1 MNKNIQSK
9 KQKYNAALAMAVLM
23 TLGGFTFGTNP
34 TFAETNDKPVWVG
47 SYNAGAYKDG
57 IFVSNADTTDNL
69 VHIGADVQTKVVNVT
84 DSVTSNNK
92 AVYVGAYDKLVAN
105 EGVNISN
112 INFHDTTSTG
122 EKHGLYVFGA
132 TVEAPTIRVDN
143 LTTDSTEALAGLVA
157 GTDVGYGM
165 NKETLKADSIYVGNV
180 KSDTSKYVYGSLLQ
194 GALWQSFH
202 EGQDNNLTIEN
213 ITGGADNAIVGGIE
227 VQFANSTMSDCS
239 YDITG
244 DTVISNINSTQGSA
258 YGIMA
263 KGSSTGSEAAYMH
276 LNNLKISDI
285 HGKDLSVGIC
295 GHVGDIIVDNADINM
310 TGKDGYNGLYAE
322 PVADAEKAA
331 VNSFAV
337 SGSLVGNIKLD
348 NAEGSYNIQ
357 GDILADRFNLDK
369 QVEVAIK
376 QLEDPKTLEQLKEQL
391 KEGHPDWTDEQVD
404 DFINNQVAD
413 LVNTLKNSGHIN
425 LGGKLALYGDVYAK
439 CGGNVNINLTKDSIF
454 EGQADN
460 YADCDTFCS
469 IVWRKADLDGLNK
482 SALYKLFGFD
492 SMQEQLEMQGLPIV
506 GAGKIDISMKDDSI
520 WKAHGK
526 SFVDTLNF
534 KDGGLVDMHAEDGS
548 SITAGKV
555 TGNGTF
561 IMNLSNNADKSDM
574 LYVKDFSEAGVQT
587 IQANLK
593 DGLKPE
599 DLKGMRF
606 ATTGGDDYKRNPN
619 EKFKVVLYKNQGVND
634 VTYKVSNEA
643 FNVKNEKFDP
653 EATETNEKF
662 NGGKDGAG
670 TYKPGNDY
678 ITAIFSGQ
686 SFTRE
691 TVDFE
696 KIQQDVNNGTIE
708 DWDDLYDEN
717 GKFLPQYIK
726 KEIIEN
732 PVKEGTNWYLDTAVN
747 TTSNSGN
754 IIKNAAALDYAN
766 AVTTDTLNKRLGE
779 ARYSNEGD
787 GMWARVRH
795 DRFGKTN
802 RYEGKNTMTELGY
815 DWKRCDTSYGKH
827 MQGAAVNYTT
837 GSADYK
843 GVTGESSTKRY
854 GLSFYDTQLRETG
867 HYLDTVA
874 KFGRVSNKF
883 TLEQEDENNV
893 KADYHNNYYALSFEY
908 GRKNPLE
915 NNWYVEPQAQL
926 QYTYLASTDYR
937 TSQSTDVQLSGTD
950 SLIGRVGFR
959 IGRELDDKTAFYV
972 DANAY
977 HEFLGN
983 QDILA
988 SDRTGIMNATTHND
1002 GIWYEAG
1009 VGISGKLN
1017 KNTNGFV
1024 QFTKGFG
1031 SDVEHTWSF
1040 EGGLNFTF

>member
-1 MNKNIQSK
+1 MHIKEKKYNKMNKNIQSK

-69 VHIGADVQTKVVNVT
+69 VHIGSDVQTKVVNVT

-376 QLEDPKTLEQLKEQL
+376 QLEDPKTLEQL
-391 KEGHPDWTDEQVD
+391 
-404 DFINNQVAD
+404 
-413 LVNTLKNSGHIN
+413 
-425 LGGKLALYGDVYAK
+425 
-439 CGGNVNINLTKDSIF
+439 
-454 EGQADN
+454 
-460 YADCDTFCS
+460 
-469 IVWRKADLDGLNK
+469 
-482 SALYKLFGFD
+482 
-492 SMQEQLEMQGLPIV
+492 EMQGLPIV

-754 IIKNAAALDYAN
+754 IIKNAVALDYAN

-893 KADYHNNYYALSFEY
+893 NADYHNNYYALSFEY

-972 DANAY
+972 DADAY

-1009 VGISGKLN
+1009 VAFPVN
-1017 KNTNGFV
+1017 
-1024 QFTKGFG
+1024 
-1031 SDVEHTWSF
+1031 
-1040 EGGLNFTF
+1040 

>member
-1 MNKNIQSK
+1 
-9 KQKYNAALAMAVLM
+9 MAVLM

-34 TFAETNDKPVWVG
+34 IFAETDDKPVWVG

-599 DLKGMRF
+599 DSKGMRF

-726 KEIIEN
+726 KSLKILLR
-732 PVKEGTNWYLDTAVN
+732 K
-747 TTSNSGN
+747 
-754 IIKNAAALDYAN
+754 AL
-766 AVTTDTLNKRLGE
+766 
-779 ARYSNEGD
+779 
-787 GMWARVRH
+787 
-795 DRFGKTN
+795 
-802 RYEGKNTMTELGY
+802 
-815 DWKRCDTSYGKH
+815 
-827 MQGAAVNYTT
+827 
-837 GSADYK
+837 
-843 GVTGESSTKRY
+843 
-854 GLSFYDTQLRETG
+854 
-867 HYLDTVA
+867 
-874 KFGRVSNKF
+874 
-883 TLEQEDENNV
+883 
-893 KADYHNNYYALSFEY
+893 
-908 GRKNPLE
+908 
-915 NNWYVEPQAQL
+915 
-926 QYTYLASTDYR
+926 
-937 TSQSTDVQLSGTD
+937 
-950 SLIGRVGFR
+950 
-959 IGRELDDKTAFYV
+959 
-972 DANAY
+972 
-977 HEFLGN
+977 
-983 QDILA
+983 
-988 SDRTGIMNATTHND
+988 TGISTLLLILPATAATLLKMQLLL
-1002 GIWYEAG
+1002 IMPM
-1009 VGISGKLN
+1009 L
-1017 KNTNGFV
+1017 
-1024 QFTKGFG
+1024 
-1031 SDVEHTWSF
+1031 
-1040 EGGLNFTF
+1040 

>member
-1 MNKNIQSK
+1 
-9 KQKYNAALAMAVLM
+9 MAVLM

-263 KGSSTGSEAAYMH
+263 KGFSTGSEAAYMH

-376 QLEDPKTLEQLKEQL
+376 QLEDPKTL
-391 KEGHPDWTDEQVD
+391 
-404 DFINNQVAD
+404 
-413 LVNTLKNSGHIN
+413 
-425 LGGKLALYGDVYAK
+425 
-439 CGGNVNINLTKDSIF
+439 
-454 EGQADN
+454 
-460 YADCDTFCS
+460 
-469 IVWRKADLDGLNK
+469 
-482 SALYKLFGFD
+482 
-492 SMQEQLEMQGLPIV
+492 EQLEMQGLPIV

-634 VTYKVSNEA
+634 VTHKVSNEA

-696 KIQQDVNNGTIE
+696 KIQQDVKNGTIE

-754 IIKNAAALDYAN
+754 IIKNAVALDYAN

-893 KADYHNNYYALSFEY
+893 NADYHNNYYALSFEY

-926 QYTYLASTDYR
+926 QYTYLASTDYS

>member
-1 MNKNIQSK
+1 
-9 KQKYNAALAMAVLM
+9 MAVLM

-263 KGSSTGSEAAYMH
+263 KGFSTGSEAAYMH

-376 QLEDPKTLEQLKEQL
+376 QLEDPKTL
-391 KEGHPDWTDEQVD
+391 
-404 DFINNQVAD
+404 
-413 LVNTLKNSGHIN
+413 
-425 LGGKLALYGDVYAK
+425 
-439 CGGNVNINLTKDSIF
+439 
-454 EGQADN
+454 
-460 YADCDTFCS
+460 
-469 IVWRKADLDGLNK
+469 
-482 SALYKLFGFD
+482 
-492 SMQEQLEMQGLPIV
+492 EQLEMQGLPIV

-634 VTYKVSNEA
+634 VTHKVSNEA

-696 KIQQDVNNGTIE
+696 KIQQDVKNGTIE

-754 IIKNAAALDYAN
+754 IIKNAVALDYAN

-893 KADYHNNYYALSFEY
+893 NADYHNNYYALSFEY

>member
-1 MNKNIQSK
+1 MYIKGKKYNKMNKNIQSK

-23 TLGGFTFGTNP
+23 TF
-34 TFAETNDKPVWVG
+34 
-47 SYNAGAYKDG
+47 
-57 IFVSNADTTDNL
+57 
-69 VHIGADVQTKVVNVT
+69 
-84 DSVTSNNK
+84 
-92 AVYVGAYDKLVAN
+92 
-105 EGVNISN
+105 
-112 INFHDTTSTG
+112 
-122 EKHGLYVFGA
+122 
-132 TVEAPTIRVDN
+132 
-143 LTTDSTEALAGLVA
+143 
-157 GTDVGYGM
+157 
-165 NKETLKADSIYVGNV
+165 
-180 KSDTSKYVYGSLLQ
+180 
-194 GALWQSFH
+194 
-202 EGQDNNLTIEN
+202 
-213 ITGGADNAIVGGIE
+213 
-227 VQFANSTMSDCS
+227 
-239 YDITG
+239 
-244 DTVISNINSTQGSA
+244 
-258 YGIMA
+258 
-263 KGSSTGSEAAYMH
+263 
-276 LNNLKISDI
+276 
-285 HGKDLSVGIC
+285 
-295 GHVGDIIVDNADINM
+295 
-310 TGKDGYNGLYAE
+310 
-322 PVADAEKAA
+322 AEKAA

-893 KADYHNNYYALSFEY
+893 NADYHNNYYALSFEY

-959 IGRELDDKTAFYV
+959 IGRELDYKTAFYV

>member
-1 MNKNIQSK
+1 
-9 KQKYNAALAMAVLM
+9 MAVLM

-376 QLEDPKTLEQLKEQL
+376 QLEDPKTLEQL
-391 KEGHPDWTDEQVD
+391 
-404 DFINNQVAD
+404 
-413 LVNTLKNSGHIN
+413 
-425 LGGKLALYGDVYAK
+425 
-439 CGGNVNINLTKDSIF
+439 
-454 EGQADN
+454 
-460 YADCDTFCS
+460 
-469 IVWRKADLDGLNK
+469 
-482 SALYKLFGFD
+482 
-492 SMQEQLEMQGLPIV
+492 EMQGLPIV

-634 VTYKVSNEA
+634 VTHKVSNEA

-696 KIQQDVNNGTIE
+696 KIQQDVKNGTIE

-893 KADYHNNYYALSFEY
+893 NADYHNNYYALSFEY

-926 QYTYLASTDYR
+926 QYTYLASTEYR

>member
-1 MNKNIQSK
+1 
-9 KQKYNAALAMAVLM
+9 MAVLM

-376 QLEDPKTLEQLKEQL
+376 QLEDPKTLEQL
-391 KEGHPDWTDEQVD
+391 
-404 DFINNQVAD
+404 
-413 LVNTLKNSGHIN
+413 
-425 LGGKLALYGDVYAK
+425 
-439 CGGNVNINLTKDSIF
+439 
-454 EGQADN
+454 
-460 YADCDTFCS
+460 
-469 IVWRKADLDGLNK
+469 
-482 SALYKLFGFD
+482 
-492 SMQEQLEMQGLPIV
+492 EMQGLPIV

-696 KIQQDVNNGTIE
+696 KIQQDVNNRTIE

-893 KADYHNNYYALSFEY
+893 NADYHNNYYALSFEY

-959 IGRELDDKTAFYV
+959 IGRELDYKTAFYV

>member
-143 LTTDSTEALAGLVA
+143 LATDSTEALAGLVA

-376 QLEDPKTLEQLKEQL
+376 QLEDPKTLEQL
-391 KEGHPDWTDEQVD
+391 
-404 DFINNQVAD
+404 
-413 LVNTLKNSGHIN
+413 
-425 LGGKLALYGDVYAK
+425 
-439 CGGNVNINLTKDSIF
+439 
-454 EGQADN
+454 
-460 YADCDTFCS
+460 
-469 IVWRKADLDGLNK
+469 
-482 SALYKLFGFD
+482 
-492 SMQEQLEMQGLPIV
+492 EMQGLPIV

-678 ITAIFSGQ
+678 ITAIFSGK

-893 KADYHNNYYALSFEY
+893 NADYHNNYYALSFEY

>member
-1 MNKNIQSK
+1 
-9 KQKYNAALAMAVLM
+9 MAVLM

-202 EGQDNNLTIEN
+202 EWQDNNLTIEN

-331 VNSFAV
+331 VNSFAI

-376 QLEDPKTLEQLKEQL
+376 QLEDPKTL
-391 KEGHPDWTDEQVD
+391 
-404 DFINNQVAD
+404 
-413 LVNTLKNSGHIN
+413 
-425 LGGKLALYGDVYAK
+425 
-439 CGGNVNINLTKDSIF
+439 
-454 EGQADN
+454 
-460 YADCDTFCS
+460 
-469 IVWRKADLDGLNK
+469 
-482 SALYKLFGFD
+482 
-492 SMQEQLEMQGLPIV
+492 EQLEMQGLPIV

-599 DLKGMRF
+599 DSKGMRF

-754 IIKNAAALDYAN
+754 IIKNAVALDYAN

-893 KADYHNNYYALSFEY
+893 NADYHNNYYALSFEY

>member
-1 MNKNIQSK
+1 MYIKEKKYNKMNKNIQSK

-670 TYKPGNDY
+670 TYKPENDY

-854 GLSFYDTQLRETG
+854 GLSFYDT
-867 HYLDTVA
+867 
-874 KFGRVSNKF
+874 
-883 TLEQEDENNV
+883 
-893 KADYHNNYYALSFEY
+893 
-908 GRKNPLE
+908 
-915 NNWYVEPQAQL
+915 
-926 QYTYLASTDYR
+926 
-937 TSQSTDVQLSGTD
+937 
-950 SLIGRVGFR
+950 
-959 IGRELDDKTAFYV
+959 
-972 DANAY
+972 
-977 HEFLGN
+977 
-983 QDILA
+983 
-988 SDRTGIMNATTHND
+988 
-1002 GIWYEAG
+1002 
-1009 VGISGKLN
+1009 
-1017 KNTNGFV
+1017 
-1024 QFTKGFG
+1024 
-1031 SDVEHTWSF
+1031 
-1040 EGGLNFTF
+1040 

>member
-1 MNKNIQSK
+1 
-9 KQKYNAALAMAVLM
+9 MAVLM

-244 DTVISNINSTQGSA
+244 DNVISNINSTQGSA

-376 QLEDPKTLEQLKEQL
+376 QLEDPKTLEQL
-391 KEGHPDWTDEQVD
+391 
-404 DFINNQVAD
+404 
-413 LVNTLKNSGHIN
+413 
-425 LGGKLALYGDVYAK
+425 
-439 CGGNVNINLTKDSIF
+439 
-454 EGQADN
+454 
-460 YADCDTFCS
+460 
-469 IVWRKADLDGLNK
+469 
-482 SALYKLFGFD
+482 
-492 SMQEQLEMQGLPIV
+492 EMQGLPIV

-587 IQANLK
+587 IQAKLK

-696 KIQQDVNNGTIE
+696 KIQQDVKNGTIE

-893 KADYHNNYYALSFEY
+893 NADYHNNYYALSFEY

>member
-1 MNKNIQSK
+1 
-9 KQKYNAALAMAVLM
+9 MAVLM

-112 INFHDTTSTG
+112 ITFHDTTSTG

-276 LNNLKISDI
+276 LNKLKISDI

-376 QLEDPKTLEQLKEQL
+376 QLEDPKTL
-391 KEGHPDWTDEQVD
+391 
-404 DFINNQVAD
+404 
-413 LVNTLKNSGHIN
+413 
-425 LGGKLALYGDVYAK
+425 
-439 CGGNVNINLTKDSIF
+439 
-454 EGQADN
+454 
-460 YADCDTFCS
+460 
-469 IVWRKADLDGLNK
+469 
-482 SALYKLFGFD
+482 
-492 SMQEQLEMQGLPIV
+492 EQLEMQGLPIV

-634 VTYKVSNEA
+634 VTHKVSNEA

-696 KIQQDVNNGTIE
+696 KIQQDVKNGTIE

-893 KADYHNNYYALSFEY
+893 NADYHNNYYALSFEY

-926 QYTYLASTDYR
+926 QYTYLASTDYS

-959 IGRELDDKTAFYV
+959 IGRDLDDKTAFYV

-1009 VGISGKLN
+1009 VAFPVN
-1017 KNTNGFV
+1017 
-1024 QFTKGFG
+1024 
-1031 SDVEHTWSF
+1031 
-1040 EGGLNFTF
+1040 

>member
-1 MNKNIQSK
+1 MYINEKKYNKMNKNIQSK

-23 TLGGFTFGTNP
+23 TF
-34 TFAETNDKPVWVG
+34 
-47 SYNAGAYKDG
+47 
-57 IFVSNADTTDNL
+57 
-69 VHIGADVQTKVVNVT
+69 
-84 DSVTSNNK
+84 
-92 AVYVGAYDKLVAN
+92 
-105 EGVNISN
+105 
-112 INFHDTTSTG
+112 
-122 EKHGLYVFGA
+122 
-132 TVEAPTIRVDN
+132 
-143 LTTDSTEALAGLVA
+143 
-157 GTDVGYGM
+157 
-165 NKETLKADSIYVGNV
+165 
-180 KSDTSKYVYGSLLQ
+180 
-194 GALWQSFH
+194 
-202 EGQDNNLTIEN
+202 
-213 ITGGADNAIVGGIE
+213 
-227 VQFANSTMSDCS
+227 
-239 YDITG
+239 
-244 DTVISNINSTQGSA
+244 
-258 YGIMA
+258 
-263 KGSSTGSEAAYMH
+263 
-276 LNNLKISDI
+276 
-285 HGKDLSVGIC
+285 
-295 GHVGDIIVDNADINM
+295 
-310 TGKDGYNGLYAE
+310 
-322 PVADAEKAA
+322 AEKAA

-369 QVEVAIK
+369 QVEVAIT

-754 IIKNAAALDYAN
+754 IIKNAVALDYAN

-893 KADYHNNYYALSFEY
+893 NADYHNNYYALSFEY

>member
-1 MNKNIQSK
+1 
-9 KQKYNAALAMAVLM
+9 MAVLM

-331 VNSFAV
+331 VNSFAI

-376 QLEDPKTLEQLKEQL
+376 QLEDPKTLEQL
-391 KEGHPDWTDEQVD
+391 
-404 DFINNQVAD
+404 
-413 LVNTLKNSGHIN
+413 
-425 LGGKLALYGDVYAK
+425 
-439 CGGNVNINLTKDSIF
+439 
-454 EGQADN
+454 
-460 YADCDTFCS
+460 
-469 IVWRKADLDGLNK
+469 
-482 SALYKLFGFD
+482 
-492 SMQEQLEMQGLPIV
+492 EMQGLPIV

-526 SFVDTLNF
+526 SFVDMLNF

-634 VTYKVSNEA
+634 VTHKVSNEA

-754 IIKNAAALDYAN
+754 IIKNAVALDYAN

-893 KADYHNNYYALSFEY
+893 NADYHNNYYALSFEY

-1009 VGISGKLN
+1009 VAFPVN
-1017 KNTNGFV
+1017 
-1024 QFTKGFG
+1024 
-1031 SDVEHTWSF
+1031 
-1040 EGGLNFTF
+1040 

>member
-1 MNKNIQSK
+1 
-9 KQKYNAALAMAVLM
+9 MAVLM

-202 EGQDNNLTIEN
+202 EGQDNNFTIEN

-244 DTVISNINSTQGSA
+244 DNVIRNINSTQGSA

-376 QLEDPKTLEQLKEQL
+376 QLEDPKTL
-391 KEGHPDWTDEQVD
+391 
-404 DFINNQVAD
+404 
-413 LVNTLKNSGHIN
+413 
-425 LGGKLALYGDVYAK
+425 
-439 CGGNVNINLTKDSIF
+439 
-454 EGQADN
+454 
-460 YADCDTFCS
+460 
-469 IVWRKADLDGLNK
+469 
-482 SALYKLFGFD
+482 
-492 SMQEQLEMQGLPIV
+492 EQLEMQGLPIV

-754 IIKNAAALDYAN
+754 IIKNAVALDYAN

-893 KADYHNNYYALSFEY
+893 NADYHNNYYALSFEY

-926 QYTYLASTDYR
+926 QYTYLASTEYR

>member
-1 MNKNIQSK
+1 
-9 KQKYNAALAMAVLM
+9 
-23 TLGGFTFGTNP
+23 
-34 TFAETNDKPVWVG
+34 
-47 SYNAGAYKDG
+47 
-57 IFVSNADTTDNL
+57 
-69 VHIGADVQTKVVNVT
+69 
-84 DSVTSNNK
+84 
-92 AVYVGAYDKLVAN
+92 
-105 EGVNISN
+105 
-112 INFHDTTSTG
+112 
-122 EKHGLYVFGA
+122 
-132 TVEAPTIRVDN
+132 
-143 LTTDSTEALAGLVA
+143 
-157 GTDVGYGM
+157 
-165 NKETLKADSIYVGNV
+165 
-180 KSDTSKYVYGSLLQ
+180 
-194 GALWQSFH
+194 
-202 EGQDNNLTIEN
+202 
-213 ITGGADNAIVGGIE
+213 
-227 VQFANSTMSDCS
+227 
-239 YDITG
+239 
-244 DTVISNINSTQGSA
+244 
-258 YGIMA
+258 
-263 KGSSTGSEAAYMH
+263 MH
-276 LNNLKISDI
+276 LNFQKVCNFL
-285 HGKDLSVGIC
+285 LQ
-295 GHVGDIIVDNADINM
+295 
-310 TGKDGYNGLYAE
+310 
-322 PVADAEKAA
+322 
-331 VNSFAV
+331 F
-337 SGSLVGNIKLD
+337 
-348 NAEGSYNIQ
+348 
-357 GDILADRFNLDK
+357 R
-369 QVEVAIK
+369 
-376 QLEDPKTLEQLKEQL
+376 
-391 KEGHPDWTDEQVD
+391 
-404 DFINNQVAD
+404 
-413 LVNTLKNSGHIN
+413 
-425 LGGKLALYGDVYAK
+425 
-439 CGGNVNINLTKDSIF
+439 
-454 EGQADN
+454 
-460 YADCDTFCS
+460 
-469 IVWRKADLDGLNK
+469 
-482 SALYKLFGFD
+482 LYKLFGFD

-893 KADYHNNYYALSFEY
+893 NADYHNNYYALSFEY

-959 IGRELDDKTAFYV
+959 IGRELDYKTAFYV

>member
-23 TLGGFTFGTNP
+23 TF
-34 TFAETNDKPVWVG
+34 
-47 SYNAGAYKDG
+47 
-57 IFVSNADTTDNL
+57 
-69 VHIGADVQTKVVNVT
+69 
-84 DSVTSNNK
+84 
-92 AVYVGAYDKLVAN
+92 
-105 EGVNISN
+105 
-112 INFHDTTSTG
+112 
-122 EKHGLYVFGA
+122 
-132 TVEAPTIRVDN
+132 
-143 LTTDSTEALAGLVA
+143 
-157 GTDVGYGM
+157 
-165 NKETLKADSIYVGNV
+165 
-180 KSDTSKYVYGSLLQ
+180 
-194 GALWQSFH
+194 
-202 EGQDNNLTIEN
+202 
-213 ITGGADNAIVGGIE
+213 
-227 VQFANSTMSDCS
+227 
-239 YDITG
+239 
-244 DTVISNINSTQGSA
+244 
-258 YGIMA
+258 
-263 KGSSTGSEAAYMH
+263 
-276 LNNLKISDI
+276 
-285 HGKDLSVGIC
+285 
-295 GHVGDIIVDNADINM
+295 
-310 TGKDGYNGLYAE
+310 
-322 PVADAEKAA
+322 AEKAA

-469 IVWRKADLDGLNK
+469 IVWRNADLDGLNK

-893 KADYHNNYYALSFEY
+893 NADYHNNYYALSFEY

-959 IGRELDDKTAFYV
+959 IGRELDYKTAFYV

>member
-1 MNKNIQSK
+1 
-9 KQKYNAALAMAVLM
+9 MAVLM

-122 EKHGLYVFGA
+122 EKHGLYVFGS

-376 QLEDPKTLEQLKEQL
+376 QLEDPKTL
-391 KEGHPDWTDEQVD
+391 
-404 DFINNQVAD
+404 
-413 LVNTLKNSGHIN
+413 
-425 LGGKLALYGDVYAK
+425 
-439 CGGNVNINLTKDSIF
+439 
-454 EGQADN
+454 
-460 YADCDTFCS
+460 
-469 IVWRKADLDGLNK
+469 
-482 SALYKLFGFD
+482 
-492 SMQEQLEMQGLPIV
+492 EQLEMQGLPIV

-893 KADYHNNYYALSFEY
+893 NADYHNNYYALSFEY

>member
-1 MNKNIQSK
+1 
-9 KQKYNAALAMAVLM
+9 MAVLM

-331 VNSFAV
+331 VNSFAI

-348 NAEGSYNIQ
+348 NAEGSHNIQ

-376 QLEDPKTLEQLKEQL
+376 QLEDPKTL
-391 KEGHPDWTDEQVD
+391 
-404 DFINNQVAD
+404 
-413 LVNTLKNSGHIN
+413 
-425 LGGKLALYGDVYAK
+425 
-439 CGGNVNINLTKDSIF
+439 
-454 EGQADN
+454 
-460 YADCDTFCS
+460 
-469 IVWRKADLDGLNK
+469 
-482 SALYKLFGFD
+482 
-492 SMQEQLEMQGLPIV
+492 EQLEMQGLPIV

-708 DWDDLYDEN
+708 DWYDLYDEN

-827 MQGAAVNYTT
+827 M
-837 GSADYK
+837 
-843 GVTGESSTKRY
+843 
-854 GLSFYDTQLRETG
+854 
-867 HYLDTVA
+867 
-874 KFGRVSNKF
+874 
-883 TLEQEDENNV
+883 
-893 KADYHNNYYALSFEY
+893 
-908 GRKNPLE
+908 
-915 NNWYVEPQAQL
+915 
-926 QYTYLASTDYR
+926 
-937 TSQSTDVQLSGTD
+937 
-950 SLIGRVGFR
+950 
-959 IGRELDDKTAFYV
+959 
-972 DANAY
+972 
-977 HEFLGN
+977 
-983 QDILA
+983 
-988 SDRTGIMNATTHND
+988 
-1002 GIWYEAG
+1002 
-1009 VGISGKLN
+1009 
-1017 KNTNGFV
+1017 
-1024 QFTKGFG
+1024 
-1031 SDVEHTWSF
+1031 
-1040 EGGLNFTF
+1040 

>member
-1 MNKNIQSK
+1 
-9 KQKYNAALAMAVLM
+9 MAVLM

-376 QLEDPKTLEQLKEQL
+376 QLEDPKTLEQL
-391 KEGHPDWTDEQVD
+391 
-404 DFINNQVAD
+404 
-413 LVNTLKNSGHIN
+413 
-425 LGGKLALYGDVYAK
+425 
-439 CGGNVNINLTKDSIF
+439 
-454 EGQADN
+454 
-460 YADCDTFCS
+460 
-469 IVWRKADLDGLNK
+469 
-482 SALYKLFGFD
+482 
-492 SMQEQLEMQGLPIV
+492 EMQGLPIV

-599 DLKGMRF
+599 DSKGMRF

-893 KADYHNNYYALSFEY
+893 NADYHNNYYALSFEY

-926 QYTYLASTDYR
+926 QYTYLASTEYR

>member
-1 MNKNIQSK
+1 
-9 KQKYNAALAMAVLM
+9 MAVLM

-310 TGKDGYNGLYAE
+310 PGKDGYNGLYAE

-331 VNSFAV
+331 VNSFAI

-376 QLEDPKTLEQLKEQL
+376 QLEDSKTLEQLKEQL

-619 EKFKVVLYKNQGVND
+619 EKF
-634 VTYKVSNEA
+634 
-643 FNVKNEKFDP
+643 
-653 EATETNEKF
+653 

-686 SFTRE
+686 FFTRE

-893 KADYHNNYYALSFEY
+893 NADYHNNYYALSFEY

-988 SDRTGIMNATTHND
+988 SDRSGIMNATTHND

>member
-1 MNKNIQSK
+1 M
-9 KQKYNAALAMAVLM
+9 
-23 TLGGFTFGTNP
+23 
-34 TFAETNDKPVWVG
+34 
-47 SYNAGAYKDG
+47 
-57 IFVSNADTTDNL
+57 
-69 VHIGADVQTKVVNVT
+69 
-84 DSVTSNNK
+84 
-92 AVYVGAYDKLVAN
+92 
-105 EGVNISN
+105 
-112 INFHDTTSTG
+112 
-122 EKHGLYVFGA
+122 
-132 TVEAPTIRVDN
+132 
-143 LTTDSTEALAGLVA
+143 
-157 GTDVGYGM
+157 
-165 NKETLKADSIYVGNV
+165 
-180 KSDTSKYVYGSLLQ
+180 
-194 GALWQSFH
+194 
-202 EGQDNNLTIEN
+202 
-213 ITGGADNAIVGGIE
+213 
-227 VQFANSTMSDCS
+227 
-239 YDITG
+239 
-244 DTVISNINSTQGSA
+244 
-258 YGIMA
+258 YGIPM
-263 KGSSTGSEAAYMH
+263 
-276 LNNLKISDI
+276 
-285 HGKDLSVGIC
+285 
-295 GHVGDIIVDNADINM
+295 
-310 TGKDGYNGLYAE
+310 
-322 PVADAEKAA
+322 
-331 VNSFAV
+331 
-337 SGSLVGNIKLD
+337 
-348 NAEGSYNIQ
+348 
-357 GDILADRFNLDK
+357 
-369 QVEVAIK
+369 
-376 QLEDPKTLEQLKEQL
+376 
-391 KEGHPDWTDEQVD
+391 
-404 DFINNQVAD
+404 
-413 LVNTLKNSGHIN
+413 
-425 LGGKLALYGDVYAK
+425 
-439 CGGNVNINLTKDSIF
+439 LT
-454 EGQADN
+454 
-460 YADCDTFCS
+460 
-469 IVWRKADLDGLNK
+469 
-482 SALYKLFGFD
+482 
-492 SMQEQLEMQGLPIV
+492 
-506 GAGKIDISMKDDSI
+506 AGKINLNMEDGSL

-534 KDGGLVDMHAEDGS
+534 KDGGLVDMRAEDGS
-548 SITAGKV
+548 SITAGKL

-574 LYVKDFSEAGVQT
+574 LYVKDISKAGVQT

-593 DGLKPE
+593 DGLKAE

-653 EATETNEKF
+653 EETETNEKF
-662 NGGKDGAG
+662 NGGKDGTG

-678 ITAIFSGQ
+678 ITAIFSGKEY
-686 SFTRE
+686 TRQ
-691 TVDFE
+691 VPDYE
-696 KIQQDVNNGTIE
+696 KIMLAQLKGDNPYDDNNVRPEYMKT
-708 DWDDLYDEN
+708 
-717 GKFLPQYIK
+717 
-726 KEIIEN
+726 EIIEN
-732 PVKEGTNWYLDTAVN
+732 PIKEGTNWYLDTAVN
-747 TTSNSGN
+747 NTSNSGN

-787 GMWARVRH
+787 GMWARVSH

-843 GVTGESSTKRY
+843 AVTGESSTKRY

-883 TLEQEDENNV
+883 TLEQEDANNV

-937 TSQSTDVQLSGTD
+937 TSQGTDVQLSGTD

-959 IGRELDDKTAFYV
+959 IGRELDDKTTFYV

-988 SDRTGIMNATTHND
+988 SDMTGIMNATTHND
-1002 GIWYEAG
+1002 GTWYEAG

-1017 KNTNGFV
+1017 KNTNGLV

>member
-1 MNKNIQSK
+1 
-9 KQKYNAALAMAVLM
+9 MAVLM

-112 INFHDTTSTG
+112 INSHDTTSTG

-376 QLEDPKTLEQLKEQL
+376 QLEDPKTL
-391 KEGHPDWTDEQVD
+391 
-404 DFINNQVAD
+404 
-413 LVNTLKNSGHIN
+413 
-425 LGGKLALYGDVYAK
+425 
-439 CGGNVNINLTKDSIF
+439 
-454 EGQADN
+454 
-460 YADCDTFCS
+460 
-469 IVWRKADLDGLNK
+469 
-482 SALYKLFGFD
+482 
-492 SMQEQLEMQGLPIV
+492 EQLEMQGLPIV

-893 KADYHNNYYALSFEY
+893 NADYHNNYYALSFEY

>member
-1 MNKNIQSK
+1 
-9 KQKYNAALAMAVLM
+9 
-23 TLGGFTFGTNP
+23 
-34 TFAETNDKPVWVG
+34 
-47 SYNAGAYKDG
+47 
-57 IFVSNADTTDNL
+57 
-69 VHIGADVQTKVVNVT
+69 
-84 DSVTSNNK
+84 
-92 AVYVGAYDKLVAN
+92 
-105 EGVNISN
+105 
-112 INFHDTTSTG
+112 
-122 EKHGLYVFGA
+122 
-132 TVEAPTIRVDN
+132 
-143 LTTDSTEALAGLVA
+143 
-157 GTDVGYGM
+157 
-165 NKETLKADSIYVGNV
+165 
-180 KSDTSKYVYGSLLQ
+180 
-194 GALWQSFH
+194 
-202 EGQDNNLTIEN
+202 
-213 ITGGADNAIVGGIE
+213 
-227 VQFANSTMSDCS
+227 
-239 YDITG
+239 
-244 DTVISNINSTQGSA
+244 
-258 YGIMA
+258 
-263 KGSSTGSEAAYMH
+263 
-276 LNNLKISDI
+276 
-285 HGKDLSVGIC
+285 
-295 GHVGDIIVDNADINM
+295 
-310 TGKDGYNGLYAE
+310 
-322 PVADAEKAA
+322 
-331 VNSFAV
+331 
-337 SGSLVGNIKLD
+337 
-348 NAEGSYNIQ
+348 
-357 GDILADRFNLDK
+357 
-369 QVEVAIK
+369 
-376 QLEDPKTLEQLKEQL
+376 
-391 KEGHPDWTDEQVD
+391 
-404 DFINNQVAD
+404 
-413 LVNTLKNSGHIN
+413 
-425 LGGKLALYGDVYAK
+425 
-439 CGGNVNINLTKDSIF
+439 
-454 EGQADN
+454 
-460 YADCDTFCS
+460 
-469 IVWRKADLDGLNK
+469 
-482 SALYKLFGFD
+482 
-492 SMQEQLEMQGLPIV
+492 
-506 GAGKIDISMKDDSI
+506 MKDDSI

-587 IQANLK
+587 IQAKLK

-606 ATTGGDDYKRNPN
+606 ATTCGDDYKRNPN

-634 VTYKVSNEA
+634 VTHKVSNEA

-696 KIQQDVNNGTIE
+696 KIQQDVKNGTIE

-893 KADYHNNYYALSFEY
+893 NADYHNNYYALSFEY

-926 QYTYLASTDYR
+926 QYTYLASTDYS

>member
-1 MNKNIQSK
+1 
-9 KQKYNAALAMAVLM
+9 MAVLM
-23 TLGGFTFGTNP
+23 TF
-34 TFAETNDKPVWVG
+34 
-47 SYNAGAYKDG
+47 
-57 IFVSNADTTDNL
+57 
-69 VHIGADVQTKVVNVT
+69 
-84 DSVTSNNK
+84 
-92 AVYVGAYDKLVAN
+92 
-105 EGVNISN
+105 
-112 INFHDTTSTG
+112 
-122 EKHGLYVFGA
+122 
-132 TVEAPTIRVDN
+132 
-143 LTTDSTEALAGLVA
+143 
-157 GTDVGYGM
+157 
-165 NKETLKADSIYVGNV
+165 
-180 KSDTSKYVYGSLLQ
+180 
-194 GALWQSFH
+194 
-202 EGQDNNLTIEN
+202 
-213 ITGGADNAIVGGIE
+213 
-227 VQFANSTMSDCS
+227 
-239 YDITG
+239 
-244 DTVISNINSTQGSA
+244 
-258 YGIMA
+258 
-263 KGSSTGSEAAYMH
+263 
-276 LNNLKISDI
+276 
-285 HGKDLSVGIC
+285 
-295 GHVGDIIVDNADINM
+295 
-310 TGKDGYNGLYAE
+310 
-322 PVADAEKAA
+322 AEKAA

-492 SMQEQLEMQGLPIV
+492 SMHEQLEMQGLPIV

-854 GLSFYDTQLRETG
+854 GLSFYDT
-867 HYLDTVA
+867 
-874 KFGRVSNKF
+874 
-883 TLEQEDENNV
+883 
-893 KADYHNNYYALSFEY
+893 
-908 GRKNPLE
+908 
-915 NNWYVEPQAQL
+915 
-926 QYTYLASTDYR
+926 
-937 TSQSTDVQLSGTD
+937 
-950 SLIGRVGFR
+950 
-959 IGRELDDKTAFYV
+959 
-972 DANAY
+972 
-977 HEFLGN
+977 
-983 QDILA
+983 
-988 SDRTGIMNATTHND
+988 
-1002 GIWYEAG
+1002 
-1009 VGISGKLN
+1009 
-1017 KNTNGFV
+1017 
-1024 QFTKGFG
+1024 
-1031 SDVEHTWSF
+1031 
-1040 EGGLNFTF
+1040 

>member
-1 MNKNIQSK
+1 
-9 KQKYNAALAMAVLM
+9 MAVLM

-331 VNSFAV
+331 VNSFAI

-348 NAEGSYNIQ
+348 NAEGSHNIQ

-404 DFINNQVAD
+404 DFVNNQVAD

-548 SITAGKV
+548 SITEGKV

-561 IMNLSNNADKSDM
+561 IVNLSNNADKSDM

-708 DWDDLYDEN
+708 DWYDLYDEN

-827 MQGAAVNYTT
+827 M
-837 GSADYK
+837 
-843 GVTGESSTKRY
+843 
-854 GLSFYDTQLRETG
+854 
-867 HYLDTVA
+867 
-874 KFGRVSNKF
+874 
-883 TLEQEDENNV
+883 
-893 KADYHNNYYALSFEY
+893 
-908 GRKNPLE
+908 
-915 NNWYVEPQAQL
+915 
-926 QYTYLASTDYR
+926 
-937 TSQSTDVQLSGTD
+937 
-950 SLIGRVGFR
+950 
-959 IGRELDDKTAFYV
+959 
-972 DANAY
+972 
-977 HEFLGN
+977 
-983 QDILA
+983 
-988 SDRTGIMNATTHND
+988 
-1002 GIWYEAG
+1002 
-1009 VGISGKLN
+1009 
-1017 KNTNGFV
+1017 
-1024 QFTKGFG
+1024 
-1031 SDVEHTWSF
+1031 
-1040 EGGLNFTF
+1040 

>member
-1 MNKNIQSK
+1 
-9 KQKYNAALAMAVLM
+9 MAVLM

-165 NKETLKADSIYVGNV
+165 NKETLKADSIYVGYV

-376 QLEDPKTLEQLKEQL
+376 QLEDPKTLEQL
-391 KEGHPDWTDEQVD
+391 
-404 DFINNQVAD
+404 
-413 LVNTLKNSGHIN
+413 
-425 LGGKLALYGDVYAK
+425 
-439 CGGNVNINLTKDSIF
+439 
-454 EGQADN
+454 
-460 YADCDTFCS
+460 
-469 IVWRKADLDGLNK
+469 
-482 SALYKLFGFD
+482 
-492 SMQEQLEMQGLPIV
+492 EMQGLPIV

-696 KIQQDVNNGTIE
+696 KIQQDVKNGTIE

-893 KADYHNNYYALSFEY
+893 NADYHNNYYALSFEY

>member
-1 MNKNIQSK
+1 MYINEKKYNKMNKNIQSK

-122 EKHGLYVFGA
+122 EKHGLYVFGS

-331 VNSFAV
+331 VNSFAI

-708 DWDDLYDEN
+708 DWYDLYDEN

-732 PVKEGTNWYLDTAVN
+732 PVKEGTNGYLDTAVN

-787 GMWARVRH
+787 GMRARVRH

-854 GLSFYDTQLRETG
+854 GLSFYDT
-867 HYLDTVA
+867 
-874 KFGRVSNKF
+874 
-883 TLEQEDENNV
+883 
-893 KADYHNNYYALSFEY
+893 
-908 GRKNPLE
+908 
-915 NNWYVEPQAQL
+915 
-926 QYTYLASTDYR
+926 
-937 TSQSTDVQLSGTD
+937 
-950 SLIGRVGFR
+950 
-959 IGRELDDKTAFYV
+959 
-972 DANAY
+972 
-977 HEFLGN
+977 
-983 QDILA
+983 
-988 SDRTGIMNATTHND
+988 
-1002 GIWYEAG
+1002 
-1009 VGISGKLN
+1009 
-1017 KNTNGFV
+1017 
-1024 QFTKGFG
+1024 
-1031 SDVEHTWSF
+1031 
-1040 EGGLNFTF
+1040 

>member
-1 MNKNIQSK
+1 
-9 KQKYNAALAMAVLM
+9 MAVLM

-57 IFVSNADTTDNL
+57 IFVSNADTMDNL

-376 QLEDPKTLEQLKEQL
+376 QLEDPKTL
-391 KEGHPDWTDEQVD
+391 
-404 DFINNQVAD
+404 
-413 LVNTLKNSGHIN
+413 
-425 LGGKLALYGDVYAK
+425 
-439 CGGNVNINLTKDSIF
+439 
-454 EGQADN
+454 
-460 YADCDTFCS
+460 
-469 IVWRKADLDGLNK
+469 
-482 SALYKLFGFD
+482 
-492 SMQEQLEMQGLPIV
+492 EQLEMQGLPIV

-893 KADYHNNYYALSFEY
+893 NADYHNNYYALSFEY

>member
-1 MNKNIQSK
+1 
-9 KQKYNAALAMAVLM
+9 MAVLM

-376 QLEDPKTLEQLKEQL
+376 QLEDPKTLEQL
-391 KEGHPDWTDEQVD
+391 
-404 DFINNQVAD
+404 
-413 LVNTLKNSGHIN
+413 
-425 LGGKLALYGDVYAK
+425 
-439 CGGNVNINLTKDSIF
+439 
-454 EGQADN
+454 
-460 YADCDTFCS
+460 
-469 IVWRKADLDGLNK
+469 
-482 SALYKLFGFD
+482 
-492 SMQEQLEMQGLPIV
+492 EMQGLPIV

-634 VTYKVSNEA
+634 VTHKVSNEA

-893 KADYHNNYYALSFEY
+893 NADYHNNYYALSFEY

>member
-1 MNKNIQSK
+1 
-9 KQKYNAALAMAVLM
+9 MAVLM

-263 KGSSTGSEAAYMH
+263 KGFSTGSEAAYMH

-376 QLEDPKTLEQLKEQL
+376 QLEDPKTL
-391 KEGHPDWTDEQVD
+391 
-404 DFINNQVAD
+404 
-413 LVNTLKNSGHIN
+413 
-425 LGGKLALYGDVYAK
+425 
-439 CGGNVNINLTKDSIF
+439 
-454 EGQADN
+454 
-460 YADCDTFCS
+460 
-469 IVWRKADLDGLNK
+469 
-482 SALYKLFGFD
+482 
-492 SMQEQLEMQGLPIV
+492 EQLEMQGLPIV

-634 VTYKVSNEA
+634 VTHKVSNEA

-696 KIQQDVNNGTIE
+696 KIQQDVKNGTIE

-893 KADYHNNYYALSFEY
+893 NADYHNNYYALSFEY

>member
-112 INFHDTTSTG
+112 INSHDTTSTG

-331 VNSFAV
+331 VNSFAI

-376 QLEDPKTLEQLKEQL
+376 QLEDPKTLEQL
-391 KEGHPDWTDEQVD
+391 
-404 DFINNQVAD
+404 
-413 LVNTLKNSGHIN
+413 
-425 LGGKLALYGDVYAK
+425 
-439 CGGNVNINLTKDSIF
+439 
-454 EGQADN
+454 
-460 YADCDTFCS
+460 
-469 IVWRKADLDGLNK
+469 
-482 SALYKLFGFD
+482 
-492 SMQEQLEMQGLPIV
+492 EMQGLPIV

-520 WKAHGK
+520 WRAHGK

-548 SITAGKV
+548 SITEGKV

-708 DWDDLYDEN
+708 DWYDLYDEN

-827 MQGAAVNYTT
+827 M
-837 GSADYK
+837 
-843 GVTGESSTKRY
+843 
-854 GLSFYDTQLRETG
+854 
-867 HYLDTVA
+867 
-874 KFGRVSNKF
+874 
-883 TLEQEDENNV
+883 
-893 KADYHNNYYALSFEY
+893 
-908 GRKNPLE
+908 
-915 NNWYVEPQAQL
+915 
-926 QYTYLASTDYR
+926 
-937 TSQSTDVQLSGTD
+937 
-950 SLIGRVGFR
+950 
-959 IGRELDDKTAFYV
+959 
-972 DANAY
+972 
-977 HEFLGN
+977 
-983 QDILA
+983 
-988 SDRTGIMNATTHND
+988 
-1002 GIWYEAG
+1002 
-1009 VGISGKLN
+1009 
-1017 KNTNGFV
+1017 
-1024 QFTKGFG
+1024 
-1031 SDVEHTWSF
+1031 
-1040 EGGLNFTF
+1040 

>member
-1 MNKNIQSK
+1 
-9 KQKYNAALAMAVLM
+9 
-23 TLGGFTFGTNP
+23 
-34 TFAETNDKPVWVG
+34 
-47 SYNAGAYKDG
+47 
-57 IFVSNADTTDNL
+57 
-69 VHIGADVQTKVVNVT
+69 
-84 DSVTSNNK
+84 
-92 AVYVGAYDKLVAN
+92 
-105 EGVNISN
+105 
-112 INFHDTTSTG
+112 
-122 EKHGLYVFGA
+122 
-132 TVEAPTIRVDN
+132 
-143 LTTDSTEALAGLVA
+143 
-157 GTDVGYGM
+157 
-165 NKETLKADSIYVGNV
+165 
-180 KSDTSKYVYGSLLQ
+180 
-194 GALWQSFH
+194 
-202 EGQDNNLTIEN
+202 
-213 ITGGADNAIVGGIE
+213 
-227 VQFANSTMSDCS
+227 
-239 YDITG
+239 
-244 DTVISNINSTQGSA
+244 
-258 YGIMA
+258 
-263 KGSSTGSEAAYMH
+263 
-276 LNNLKISDI
+276 
-285 HGKDLSVGIC
+285 
-295 GHVGDIIVDNADINM
+295 
-310 TGKDGYNGLYAE
+310 
-322 PVADAEKAA
+322 
-331 VNSFAV
+331 
-337 SGSLVGNIKLD
+337 
-348 NAEGSYNIQ
+348 
-357 GDILADRFNLDK
+357 
-369 QVEVAIK
+369 
-376 QLEDPKTLEQLKEQL
+376 
-391 KEGHPDWTDEQVD
+391 
-404 DFINNQVAD
+404 
-413 LVNTLKNSGHIN
+413 
-425 LGGKLALYGDVYAK
+425 
-439 CGGNVNINLTKDSIF
+439 
-454 EGQADN
+454 
-460 YADCDTFCS
+460 
-469 IVWRKADLDGLNK
+469 
-482 SALYKLFGFD
+482 
-492 SMQEQLEMQGLPIV
+492 
-506 GAGKIDISMKDDSI
+506 
-520 WKAHGK
+520 
-526 SFVDTLNF
+526 
-534 KDGGLVDMHAEDGS
+534 
-548 SITAGKV
+548 
-555 TGNGTF
+555 
-561 IMNLSNNADKSDM
+561 
-574 LYVKDFSEAGVQT
+574 
-587 IQANLK
+587 
-593 DGLKPE
+593 
-599 DLKGMRF
+599 MRF

-815 DWKRCDTSYGKH
+815 DWKRCYTSYGKH

-893 KADYHNNYYALSFEY
+893 NADYHNNYYALSFEY

>member
-1 MNKNIQSK
+1 
-9 KQKYNAALAMAVLM
+9 MAVLM

-122 EKHGLYVFGA
+122 EKHGLYVFGS

-310 TGKDGYNGLYAE
+310 PGKDGYNGLYAE

-331 VNSFAV
+331 VNSFAI

-376 QLEDPKTLEQLKEQL
+376 QLEDPKTL
-391 KEGHPDWTDEQVD
+391 
-404 DFINNQVAD
+404 
-413 LVNTLKNSGHIN
+413 
-425 LGGKLALYGDVYAK
+425 
-439 CGGNVNINLTKDSIF
+439 
-454 EGQADN
+454 
-460 YADCDTFCS
+460 
-469 IVWRKADLDGLNK
+469 
-482 SALYKLFGFD
+482 
-492 SMQEQLEMQGLPIV
+492 EQLEMQGLPIV

-717 GKFLPQYIK
+717 GKYLPQYIK

-893 KADYHNNYYALSFEY
+893 NADYHNNYYALSFEY

>member
-1 MNKNIQSK
+1 
-9 KQKYNAALAMAVLM
+9 MAVLM

-57 IFVSNADTTDNL
+57 IFVSNADSTDNL

-331 VNSFAV
+331 VNSFAI
-337 SGSLVGNIKLD
+337 SSSLVGNIKLD

-787 GMWARVRH
+787 GMWARVSH

-815 DWKRCDTSYGKH
+815 DWKRCDNAGCSC
-827 MQGAAVNYTT
+827 
-837 GSADYK
+837 
-843 GVTGESSTKRY
+843 E
-854 GLSFYDTQLRETG
+854 L
-867 HYLDTVA
+867 
-874 KFGRVSNKF
+874 
-883 TLEQEDENNV
+883 
-893 KADYHNNYYALSFEY
+893 HN
-908 GRKNPLE
+908 R
-915 NNWYVEPQAQL
+915 QC
-926 QYTYLASTDYR
+926 
-937 TSQSTDVQLSGTD
+937 
-950 SLIGRVGFR
+950 
-959 IGRELDDKTAFYV
+959 
-972 DANAY
+972 
-977 HEFLGN
+977 
-983 QDILA
+983 
-988 SDRTGIMNATTHND
+988 
-1002 GIWYEAG
+1002 
-1009 VGISGKLN
+1009 
-1017 KNTNGFV
+1017 
-1024 QFTKGFG
+1024 
-1031 SDVEHTWSF
+1031 
-1040 EGGLNFTF
+1040 

>member
-1 MNKNIQSK
+1 
-9 KQKYNAALAMAVLM
+9 MAVLM

-653 EATETNEKF
+653 DATETNEKF

-754 IIKNAAALDYAN
+754 IIKNAVALDYAN

-854 GLSFYDTQLRETG
+854 GLSFYDT
-867 HYLDTVA
+867 
-874 KFGRVSNKF
+874 
-883 TLEQEDENNV
+883 
-893 KADYHNNYYALSFEY
+893 
-908 GRKNPLE
+908 
-915 NNWYVEPQAQL
+915 
-926 QYTYLASTDYR
+926 
-937 TSQSTDVQLSGTD
+937 
-950 SLIGRVGFR
+950 
-959 IGRELDDKTAFYV
+959 
-972 DANAY
+972 
-977 HEFLGN
+977 
-983 QDILA
+983 
-988 SDRTGIMNATTHND
+988 
-1002 GIWYEAG
+1002 
-1009 VGISGKLN
+1009 
-1017 KNTNGFV
+1017 
-1024 QFTKGFG
+1024 
-1031 SDVEHTWSF
+1031 
-1040 EGGLNFTF
+1040 

>member
-1 MNKNIQSK
+1 MYIKGKKYNKMNKNIQSK

-112 INFHDTTSTG
+112 INSHDTTSTG

-376 QLEDPKTLEQLKEQL
+376 QLEDPKTL
-391 KEGHPDWTDEQVD
+391 
-404 DFINNQVAD
+404 
-413 LVNTLKNSGHIN
+413 
-425 LGGKLALYGDVYAK
+425 
-439 CGGNVNINLTKDSIF
+439 
-454 EGQADN
+454 
-460 YADCDTFCS
+460 
-469 IVWRKADLDGLNK
+469 
-482 SALYKLFGFD
+482 
-492 SMQEQLEMQGLPIV
+492 EQLEMQGLPIV

-893 KADYHNNYYALSFEY
+893 NADYHNNYYALSFEY

>member
-1 MNKNIQSK
+1 
-9 KQKYNAALAMAVLM
+9 MAVLM

-376 QLEDPKTLEQLKEQL
+376 QLEDPKTLEQL
-391 KEGHPDWTDEQVD
+391 
-404 DFINNQVAD
+404 
-413 LVNTLKNSGHIN
+413 
-425 LGGKLALYGDVYAK
+425 
-439 CGGNVNINLTKDSIF
+439 
-454 EGQADN
+454 
-460 YADCDTFCS
+460 
-469 IVWRKADLDGLNK
+469 
-482 SALYKLFGFD
+482 
-492 SMQEQLEMQGLPIV
+492 EMQGLPIV

-593 DGLKPE
+593 DSLKPE

-893 KADYHNNYYALSFEY
+893 NADYHNNYYALSFEY

-926 QYTYLASTDYR
+926 QYTYLASTEYR

>member
-376 QLEDPKTLEQLKEQL
+376 QLEDPKTLEQL
-391 KEGHPDWTDEQVD
+391 
-404 DFINNQVAD
+404 
-413 LVNTLKNSGHIN
+413 
-425 LGGKLALYGDVYAK
+425 
-439 CGGNVNINLTKDSIF
+439 
-454 EGQADN
+454 
-460 YADCDTFCS
+460 
-469 IVWRKADLDGLNK
+469 
-482 SALYKLFGFD
+482 
-492 SMQEQLEMQGLPIV
+492 EMQGLPIV

-843 GVTGESSTKRY
+843 GVTGESSTKCY

-893 KADYHNNYYALSFEY
+893 NADYHNNYYALSFEY

-926 QYTYLASTDYR
+926 QYTYLAYTDYR

-959 IGRELDDKTAFYV
+959 IGRELDYKTAFYV

>member
-1 MNKNIQSK
+1 M
-9 KQKYNAALAMAVLM
+9 
-23 TLGGFTFGTNP
+23 
-34 TFAETNDKPVWVG
+34 
-47 SYNAGAYKDG
+47 
-57 IFVSNADTTDNL
+57 
-69 VHIGADVQTKVVNVT
+69 
-84 DSVTSNNK
+84 
-92 AVYVGAYDKLVAN
+92 
-105 EGVNISN
+105 
-112 INFHDTTSTG
+112 
-122 EKHGLYVFGA
+122 
-132 TVEAPTIRVDN
+132 
-143 LTTDSTEALAGLVA
+143 VA

-295 GHVGDIIVDNADINM
+295 GHVGDIIVDSADINM

-322 PVADAEKAA
+322 PVADAENAA
-331 VNSFAV
+331 VNSFAI

-376 QLEDPKTLEQLKEQL
+376 QLEDPKTL
-391 KEGHPDWTDEQVD
+391 
-404 DFINNQVAD
+404 
-413 LVNTLKNSGHIN
+413 
-425 LGGKLALYGDVYAK
+425 
-439 CGGNVNINLTKDSIF
+439 
-454 EGQADN
+454 
-460 YADCDTFCS
+460 
-469 IVWRKADLDGLNK
+469 
-482 SALYKLFGFD
+482 
-492 SMQEQLEMQGLPIV
+492 EQLEMQGLPIV

-696 KIQQDVNNGTIE
+696 KIQQDVKNGTIE

-893 KADYHNNYYALSFEY
+893 NADYHNNYYALSFEY